1 MAQRVGV
8 GDVQAMI
15 DFRQHLMAFNRDLA
29 EQFASMRTH
38 YQALGDVWTDRKYEE
53 FGQALAEAD
62 QGIERYLTATE
73 DQEAHLLR
81 LIERLH
87 AFLET

>member
-15 DFRQHLMAFNRDLA
+15 DFRLHLMKFNRDLA
-29 EQFASMRTH
+29 DQFASMRTH
-38 YQALGDVWTDRKYEE
+38 YQSLGDVWTDRKYDE
-53 FGQALAEAD
+53 FGHALAEAD
-62 QGIERYLTATE
+62 QGIERYLAKTE
-73 DQEAHLLR
+73 DHEMHLMQ

-87 AFLET
+87 AFLDT